1 MNGLFISD
9 LHLFS
14 QRSIGQWHW
23 EQHQALIKS
32 AKAVVLG
39 GDMFD
44 IRWSQQGSLDATIA
58 AAADW
63 LNTAVALN
71 PEATWVYLLGNHD
84 CHPRIQE
91 MLQSQRD
98 RHRNFRWSEN
108 TWRIGSN
115 VFLHGDILDGQ
126 RHFGGLD
133 VYRSKFHEDR
143 AKGRLGNMMYSAVIQ
158 TRIHGLIPR
167 LRHRHTRTCQRLV
180 EYLEGQGEGF
190 LNDVSDIYFGH
201 THVPLTAYEFDR
213 FRFHNVGSG
222 IRHLQFS
229 PAKFEVPQDHD

>member
-1 MNGLFISD
+1 M
-9 LHLFS
+9 
-14 QRSIGQWHW
+14 
-23 EQHQALIKS
+23 
-32 AKAVVLG
+32 
-39 GDMFD
+39 
-44 IRWSQQGSLDATIA
+44 
-58 AAADW
+58 
-63 LNTAVALN
+63 
-71 PEATWVYLLGNHD
+71 LLAQ
-84 CHPRIQE
+84 CA
-91 MLQSQRD
+91 
-98 RHRNFRWSEN
+98 RHRNFHWSEN

-133 VYRSKFHEDR
+133 VYRSGFHEDR

-167 LRHRHTRTCQRLV
+167 LRHRHMRTCQRLV

-222 IRHLQFS
+222 IRHLQFA
-229 PAKFEVPQDHD
+229 PAKFQVPQHHDG